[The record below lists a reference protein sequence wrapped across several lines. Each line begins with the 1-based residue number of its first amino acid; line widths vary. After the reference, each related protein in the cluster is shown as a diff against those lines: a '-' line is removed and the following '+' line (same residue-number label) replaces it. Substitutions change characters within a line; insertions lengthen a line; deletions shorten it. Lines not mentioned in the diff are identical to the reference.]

1 MRLLCTIS
9 ILAVLLWKTGEPL
22 MMSLRYT
29 EALAAPVPKI
39 DKEDEQIV
47 IKVHASLPYTG
58 NWEES
63 DPEQK
68 CFKVGEEFYNVV
80 ERRYENDTLYFTL
93 QRNLNARDK
102 FDALSTILNELN
114 SGENTHKQQPGHHNA
129 PSAKDFLTVFPPSV
143 SPAVVMNP
151 TTWEIELR
159 ASVWHYS
166 FFVPTH
172 WSSVIVPPPDCA

>member
-1 MRLLCTIS
+1 
-9 ILAVLLWKTGEPL
+9 

-29 EALAAPVPKI
+29 NALEAPVPKM

-102 FDALSTILNELN
+102 FDALSTIMNDLISSEK
-114 SGENTHKQQPGHHNA
+114 SQKQQPSHHNG
-129 PSAKDFLTVFPPSV
+129 PSPKDFLTVFPPSV
-143 SPAVVMNP
+143 SPVVVMHS
-151 TTWEIELR
+151 TDWKIELR

-166 FFVPTH
+166 FFMPTN
-172 WSSVIVPPPDCA
+172 WTSVTVPPPDCA